1 MPSNPISSYK
11 SVCQRK
17 TLRLWVAFR
26 DKCTPSPSVVKPM
39 ISCTT
44 SEINRDKRSLPVR
57 LGELPGR
64 SLSFGTILPL
74 YPPKTYSELLKTCGT
89 ETGTAA
95 GGNLLVSYLWIL
107 GENLLSQNLHQG
119 FGENQCNN
127 AYLSS
132 VTLPGAGWI
141 LYFVV
146 VPPLLV
152 EHNQTTTRL
161 AYNTWKKSQ
170 IAPNTGG
177 RNLLDDDDTMKT
189 NITSEQVNFI
199 FALLT
204 FIFSHTPRIC
214 WVLGGSSP
222 YSWTIPQLEGL
233 RIKITCCWFHRFLS

>member
-89 ETGTAA
+89 GTGTAA
-95 GGNLLVSYLWIL
+95 GG
-107 GENLLSQNLHQG
+107 NLLSQNLHQG

-152 EHNQTTTRL
+152 EHNSNNYTFSLQHMKEVSNRTKHRWPKL
-161 AYNTWKKSQ
+161 AWWWWWWYNENKHHKWTSQLYLCFDDVYFLPYTPHLLSTWW
-170 IAPNTGG
+170 I
-177 RNLLDDDDTMKT
+177 
-189 NITSEQVNFI
+189 
-199 FALLT
+199 
-204 FIFSHTPRIC
+204 
-214 WVLGGSSP
+214 
-222 YSWTIPQLEGL
+222 IPL
-233 RIKITCCWFHRFLS
+233 

>member
-1 MPSNPISSYK
+1 MVPHVSGRPIDCERSRCKQALDPQSKTCWAMESRQCWQSIQHSWCICWWKAFYTETILHSNWNTQVQWEIMNRGFSIWIFPGWWYVGLGILNESHAFQPNIILQVS
-11 SVCQRK
+11 
-17 TLRLWVAFR
+17 LWVAFR

-39 ISCTT
+39 ISWTT
-44 SEINRDKRSLPVR
+44 SQINRDKCSLPVR

-74 YPPKTYSELLKTCGT
+74 YPPKTYSELLKTCWTG
-89 ETGTAA
+89 TGTAA

-152 EHNQTTTRL
+152 
-161 AYNTWKKSQ
+161 
-170 IAPNTGG
+170 
-177 RNLLDDDDTMKT
+177 
-189 NITSEQVNFI
+189 
-199 FALLT
+199 
-204 FIFSHTPRIC
+204 
-214 WVLGGSSP
+214 
-222 YSWTIPQLEGL
+222 
-233 RIKITCCWFHRFLS
+233 